1 MNLGPKPKFSGF
13 QGSWP
18 EKPKIDSFQTLAART
33 WIFSFGFSLILDVS
47 WIYFKSFFS
56 ILFRLFNPNHNPETT
71 IDLWRKPWYW
81 QEPFPLVDYLLSQ
94 VCIPA
99 RGGTRTDWVS
109 HYHCLLLLRTQNAR
123 LLALI
128 STLFPLSLIINLNV
142 MITNNLFWAKIWY
155 FVTKVVLTYCEKKLF

>member
-1 MNLGPKPKFSGF
+1 MDFGCFLNLF
-13 QGSWP
+13 
-18 EKPKIDSFQTLAART
+18 
-33 WIFSFGFSLILDVS
+33 WI
-47 WIYFKSFFS
+47 FFS

-128 STLFPLSLIINLNV
+128 STLFPLSLIINLNI
-142 MITNNLFWAKIWY
+142 MITNNLFWPRIKTFFPSISYYFHIPKI
-155 FVTKVVLTYCEKKLF
+155 FLNFFPHTGKNRNRRKSNLLP

>member
-1 MNLGPKPKFSGF
+1 M
-13 QGSWP
+13 
-18 EKPKIDSFQTLAART
+18 
-33 WIFSFGFSLILDVS
+33 
-47 WIYFKSFFS
+47 
-56 ILFRLFNPNHNPETT
+56 FRLFNPNHNSKTT

-128 STLFPLSLIINLNV
+128 STLFPLSLIMNLNV
-142 MITNNLFWAKIWY
+142 YLAQLIRTTDTNSEFLSAMSRARASRDLNFPCALSQNLDKFQFFLSIMLIC
-155 FVTKVVLTYCEKKLF
+155 T